1 MTFLQ
6 LITKTSQDKEL
17 RQICR
22 KIGGNLSDDLFQEL
36 MVILLEYNE
45 QKLIDIYN
53 KGYYKWFLVK
63 TLTNQFNS
71 NSSPFN
77 KKYRPKEIDY
87 IITDSYDHSIDIMID
102 KVNNKL
108 NQLHWYDRELFKAY
122 IESGSYRKLSKQT
135 DIPFN
140 SISRT
145 INNVKNYIRNNFD

>member
-1 MTFLQ
+1 
-6 LITKTSQDKEL
+6 
-17 RQICR
+17 
-22 KIGGNLSDDLFQEL
+22 

-77 KKYRPKEIDY
+77 KKYRPKDIDY
-87 IITDSYDHSIDIMID
+87 IITDNYDHSIDIMID

-145 INNVKNYIRNNFD
+145 INHVKNFIRDNIN

>member
-36 MVILLEYNE
+36 MIILLEYNQE
-45 QKLIDIYN
+45 KLIDIYN

-77 KKYRPKEIDY
+77 KKYRPKDIDY
-87 IITDSYDHSIDIMID
+87 IISDSYDHSIDIMID

>member
-1 MTFLQ
+1 MSFYEI
-6 LITKTSQDKEL
+6 ITKTSQDKEL

-36 MVILLEYNE
+36 MVILLEYNQE
-45 QKLIDIYN
+45 KLIDIYN

-77 KKYRPKEIDY
+77 KKYRPKHVDH
-87 IITDSYDHSIDIMID
+87 IISDNYDHSIDIMID

>member
-1 MTFLQ
+1 MTFLE
-6 LITKTSQDKEL
+6 LITKTSQDKDL

-77 KKYRPKEIDY
+77 KKYRPKDIDY
-87 IITDSYDHSIDIMID
+87 IITDNYDYSIDIMID

>member
-1 MTFLQ
+1 MTFLEI
-6 LITKTSQDKEL
+6 ITKTSQDKEL

-77 KKYRPKEIDY
+77 KKYRPKDIDY

>member
-77 KKYRPKEIDY
+77 KKYSPKDIDH

>member
-1 MTFLQ
+1 MSFLE

-36 MVILLEYNE
+36 MVILLEYNQE
-45 QKLIDIYN
+45 KLIDIYN

-77 KKYRPKEIDY
+77 KKYRPKHVDH
-87 IITDSYDHSIDIMID
+87 IISDSYDHSIDIMID

-145 INNVKNYIRNNFD
+145 INHVKNYIRNNFD

>member
-1 MTFLQ
+1 MTHLEI
-6 LITKTSQDKEL
+6 ITKTSQDKEL
-17 RQICR
+17 RQICK

-36 MVILLEYNE
+36 MIILLEYNE
-45 QKLIDIYN
+45 TKLVDIYN

-77 KKYRPKEIDY
+77 KKYRPKDIDF
-87 IITDSYDHSIDIMID
+87 IISETYDHSIDITID
-102 KVNNKL
+102 KINKQL
-108 NQLHWYDRELFKAY
+108 NKLHWYDRELFKAY

-145 INNVKNYIRNNFD
+145 INHVKNFIRDNIN

>member
-1 MTFLQ
+1 MSFLE

-77 KKYRPKEIDY
+77 KKYRPKDIDY
-87 IITDSYDHSIDIMID
+87 IITDNYDHSIDIMID

-145 INNVKNYIRNNFD
+145 INHVKNFIRDNIN

>member
-1 MTFLQ
+1 MTFYE

-77 KKYRPKEIDY
+77 KKYRPKDIDY
-87 IITDSYDHSIDIMID
+87 IITDNYDHSIDIMID

>member
-1 MTFLQ
+1 MTFLE

-36 MVILLEYNE
+36 MIILLEYNQE
-45 QKLIDIYN
+45 KLIDIYN

-77 KKYRPKEIDY
+77 KKYRPKDIDY
-87 IITDSYDHSIDIMID
+87 IISDSYDHSIDIMID

>member
-1 MTFLQ
+1 MTFLE
-6 LITKTSQDKEL
+6 LITKTSQDKDL
-17 RQICR
+17 KQICR

-77 KKYRPKEIDY
+77 KKYRPKDIDY

>member
-1 MTFLQ
+1 MTHLQ

-17 RQICR
+17 RQICK

-45 QKLIDIYN
+45 TKLVDIYN

-71 NSSPFN
+71 NSSPFA
-77 KKYRPKEIDY
+77 KKYRPKEIDF
-87 IITDSYDHSIDIMID
+87 ILTSDYDHNIDILID
-102 KVNNKL
+102 KIDKQLNK
-108 NQLHWYDRELFKAY
+108 LHWYDRELFKAY
-122 IESGSYRKLSKQT
+122 VESGSYRKLSKQT

-145 INNVKNYIRNNFD
+145 VNYVKTYIRDHCN

>member
-1 MTFLQ
+1 MTFLE

-77 KKYRPKEIDY
+77 KKYRPKDIDY
-87 IITDSYDHSIDIMID
+87 IITDNYDHSIDIMID
-102 KVNNKL
+102 KVNNKINHCVSCGMCSNL
-108 NQLHWYDRELFKAY
+108 LQKYKCNKTYLF
-122 IESGSYRKLSKQT
+122 
-135 DIPFN
+135 
-140 SISRT
+140 
-145 INNVKNYIRNNFD
+145 

>member
-1 MTFLQ
+1 MSFLE

-77 KKYRPKEIDY
+77 KKYRPKDIDY

>member
-1 MTFLQ
+1 MTFLE

-36 MVILLEYNE
+36 MIILLEYNQE
-45 QKLIDIYN
+45 KLIDIYN

-77 KKYRPKEIDY
+77 KKYRPKDIDY

>member
-1 MTFLQ
+1 MNFYE

-36 MVILLEYNE
+36 MLILLEYNE

-77 KKYRPKEIDY
+77 KKYRPKDIDY
-87 IITDSYDHSIDIMID
+87 IISDSYDHSIDIMID

>member
-1 MTFLQ
+1 MTFLE

-77 KKYRPKEIDY
+77 KKYRPKDIDH
-87 IITDSYDHSIDIMID
+87 IISDSYDHSIDIMID

-108 NQLHWYDRELFKAY
+108 NELHWYDRELFKAY

>member
-1 MTFLQ
+1 MTFLE

-77 KKYRPKEIDY
+77 KKYRPKDIDY